1 MSYSIQYTQEYNITP
16 FPFHSQNHQ
25 PMHEEKPSMCND
37 KPANGAFWGSSPAVA
52 QSAWFPSNP
61 TPPPPCSYHIPSN
74 PRRVNSYRSAPAP
87 LTEDQVR
94 QIFMKFDL
102 NGDNVLSREEI
113 RQAFNYLGAMFPA
126 QQARQGIKL
135 ADSNGDGVVDMSE
148 MEDLVKYAYNLGYV
162 VR

>member
-1 MSYSIQYTQEYNITP
+1 MAYSMQYSREYNITP
-16 FPFHSQNHQ
+16 YHYPNHQ
-25 PMHEEKPSMCND
+25 PTNEEKPSMCDD
-37 KPANGAFWGSSPAVA
+37 KPAAVGFWGSSPAVP
-52 QSAWFPSNP
+52 QDVWFPSNP
-61 TPPPPCSYHIPSN
+61 TPPPPRSYYVPSN
-74 PRRVNSYRSAPAP
+74 PFRTNNYKSAPVP

-126 QQARQGIKL
+126 QKARQGIKL
-135 ADSNGDGVVDMSE
+135 ADANGDGVVDMSE